1 MAKQTFMYRLNI
13 LSSYQTAVLLMGV
26 LTLEFLIAYF
36 IGMILTRS
44 NDWKNE
50 LFEFIK
56 REPWNVFFLMLFVWI
71 IICTM
76 HSADKYTSIF
86 GTEYRYEGLVT
97 YCCYAAVYMCVH
109 IVKEAK
115 YRKCIFNTYAVTAVI
130 LGICL
135 LLQDNHLLYMHKI
148 FVYDRAT
155 VFSQFNLVMTGLF
168 LTSDI
173 KKNEIMYA
181 AGIAFQLFC
190 LLVNNTFG
198 AYLGSMFG
206 VIAVCIMYVVRTNN
220 IKKILVPIIIYIS
233 LSAVSMSGIIPSSS
247 GQNLKVNLSTF
258 SHDVNAVVSD
268 AEDADGAGTGRMR
281 LWKACL
287 KMIPE
292 SPILGYG
299 PEQLNEKYAGEL
311 GGVLAG
317 GTDRPENEYIQ
328 YMVFMGIPGLVMYMS
343 ALISMMIC
351 QLKKIKKMELITIAS
366 AGCALA
372 YAAGACFGNSMYY
385 TTPYF
390 YMFLGMTARTIKLKN
405 TK

>member
-1 MAKQTFMYRLNI
+1 MLTKLKKCKTLKEIYEVLGRIFFEKIAMYIVMGWCLLPILSIFFHIRWMGMAEQTFMYRLNI

-76 HSADKYTSIF
+76 HSANKYTSIF

-97 YCCYAAVYMCVH
+97 YCCYAAVYMCAH

-155 VFSQFNLVMTGLF
+155 VFSQFNHF
-168 LTSDI
+168 
-173 KKNEIMYA
+173 
-181 AGIAFQLFC
+181 
-190 LLVNNTFG
+190 
-198 AYLGSMFG
+198 
-206 VIAVCIMYVVRTNN
+206 
-220 IKKILVPIIIYIS
+220 
-233 LSAVSMSGIIPSSS
+233 
-247 GQNLKVNLSTF
+247 
-258 SHDVNAVVSD
+258 
-268 AEDADGAGTGRMR
+268 
-281 LWKACL
+281 W
-287 KMIPE
+287 
-292 SPILGYG
+292 
-299 PEQLNEKYAGEL
+299 
-311 GGVLAG
+311 
-317 GTDRPENEYIQ
+317 
-328 YMVFMGIPGLVMYMS
+328 
-343 ALISMMIC
+343 
-351 QLKKIKKMELITIAS
+351 
-366 AGCALA
+366 
-372 YAAGACFGNSMYY
+372 
-385 TTPYF
+385 
-390 YMFLGMTARTIKLKN
+390 
-405 TK
+405 